1 MKTLVVAPH
10 PDDELLGCGG
20 MLLRRKAEGAYL
32 GWLIVTGISQETGWS
47 RAKVQQREEEI
58 EQVSAGLGID
68 QVYNLGFPTTR
79 LDTLPMGEVI
89 QKFSEVFRDFE
100 PEEVLIPHRGDVHTD
115 HRVVFDAASAC
126 CKWFRYPSVRRV
138 LAYETLSET
147 GFGLDQV
154 ATFTPNVFVDIS
166 SFLER
171 KIELLQIYKSE
182 LGKFPFPR
190 SETAVRALAQYRG
203 ATAGFEGAEAFQ
215 LLIERTV

>member
-20 MLLRRKAEGAYL
+20 TLLRRKAEGAYL
-32 GWLIVTGISQETGWS
+32 GWLIVTGISQEMGWS
-47 RAKVQQREEEI
+47 PEKVQQREEEI
-58 EQVSAGLGID
+58 EQVASGLGID
-68 QVYNLGFPTTR
+68 RVYNLGFPTTK
-79 LDTLPMGEVI
+79 LDTFPMSEVI

-147 GFGLDQV
+147 EFGLDPD
-154 ATFTPNVFVDIS
+154 TRFHPNVFVDIS
-166 SFLER
+166 FALMGKSARGLNVLINIAAFAGTSEMKGFSF
-171 KIELLQIYKSE
+171 
-182 LGKFPFPR
+182 F
-190 SETAVRALAQYRG
+190 
-203 ATAGFEGAEAFQ
+203 
-215 LLIERTV
+215 